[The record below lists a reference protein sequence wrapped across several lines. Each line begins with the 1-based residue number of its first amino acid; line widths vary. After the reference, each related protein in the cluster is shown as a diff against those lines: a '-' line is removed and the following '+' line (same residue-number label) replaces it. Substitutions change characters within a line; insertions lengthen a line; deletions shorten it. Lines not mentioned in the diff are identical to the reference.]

1 MDYTLIKHI
10 HMGAA
15 ALSVTLFGLRAWWSV
30 TGSPALQRRWV
41 RIVPHLVDTLLL
53 AAGVTLMVMLQ
64 AWPTRQPWLAAKL
77 IGLVVYIVLGAVA
90 IRRGRT
96 VAVRAAAALAALAV
110 FAYIVGAAVAHDPLS
125 WLALS

>member
-10 HMGAA
+10 HMAAA
-15 ALSVTLFGLRAWWSV
+15 ALSVTLFGLRAWWSA
-30 TGSPALQRRWV
+30 TGSTALRRPWV
-41 RIVPHLVDTLLL
+41 RIVPHLIDTLLL

-77 IGLVVYIVLGAVA
+77 VGLVVYIGLGSVA
-90 IRRGRT
+90 IRRG
-96 VAVRAAAALAALAV
+96 RAAAALAALVV
-110 FAYIVGAAVAHDPLS
+110 FAYIVGAAVAHDPRS